1 MKTQSA
7 IVYSTQSKTFCITSL
22 EIAQAMLFM
31 GNEYGFNR
39 ATSFPQSSVA
49 EMRDVFE
56 ANGFTHI

>member
-1 MKTQSA
+1 MKTTA
-7 IVYSTQSKTFCITSL
+7 TIVYSTQNKTFCITSL

-31 GNEYGFNR
+31 GNEHDFNR

-49 EMRDVFE
+49 EMRDTFE